1 MRYFGNLVRRTLML
15 KLRARFA
22 DAAKIS
28 DFSSKDVVVPDA
40 KRTRNIISAFVN
52 FVNFYEQN
60 APIATELQERS
71 GQFVQERD
79 RIVAEGDRIR
89 SELGSIECVGAIC
102 A

>member
-1 MRYFGNLVRRTLML
+1 MHTASSDCAATYVCH
-15 KLRARFA
+15 RARFA
-22 DAAKIS
+22 GAAKIS

-60 APIATELQERS
+60 APTASELQERS

-79 RIVAEGDRIR
+79 RIIAEGDRVR
-89 SELGSIECVGAIC
+89 SELQSIECAESLIS
-102 A
+102 